1 MKYDFSKLEVD
12 LIEGNR
18 LAMEQVELSA
28 DGGTANLDCC
38 FLILDGA
45 REIKV
50 LETIKKAGLYCRTR
64 SRWIGNGYFITPT
77 SGGQANKRSLA
88 VETMSKYLK
97 SCGWECLTFYKMD

>member
-18 LAMEQVELSA
+18 LAMERAALSD

-45 REIKV
+45 REVKV
-50 LETIKKAGLYCRTR
+50 LETIKRAGLYCRTK
-64 SRWIGNGYFITPT
+64 SKWIGNGYFITPNT
-77 SGGQANKRSLA
+77 GGQGNKRSLA
-88 VETMSKYLK
+88 VETMTKHLK
-97 SCGWECLTFYKMD
+97 ARGWECLTFYKMD